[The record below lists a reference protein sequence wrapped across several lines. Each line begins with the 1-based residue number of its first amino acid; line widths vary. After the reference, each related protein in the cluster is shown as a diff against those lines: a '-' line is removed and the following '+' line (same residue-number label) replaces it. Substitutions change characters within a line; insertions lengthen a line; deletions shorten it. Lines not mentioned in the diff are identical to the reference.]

1 MEKKETLCEIIGIIL
16 GDGYLRYDTDN
27 YRYSINISLNG
38 IDDYDYYQYVKKLL
52 SEFFQRDLSEI
63 WYKDLKNAQGDEKG
77 VTISIYS
84 KELVQ
89 LLLEKGLLAGD
100 KVKSGVCVPDWIKL
114 KDPYILKCLKG
125 LVDTDGYIGVVKSKN
140 SKFSKIIIT
149 FTSRS
154 KNLARDFKQLSKLV
168 KIRCSNVNGP
178 YETFDS
184 RTKKIYKSYSVTI
197 TAKDQVQMFIRK
209 VNPKKW
215 EYRKEIIGIILNLYK
230 NPLIYESIKKELGD
244 KFGKLNLFTKDQQG
258 FLRNQL
264 QSKNINIT
272 TQNIEDAINTAFSYK
287 KIHYTYRFAEELK
300 DKLISLGS
308 LREVEEYY
316 NSKKG
321 GQLNVYRKSIIQYL
335 EKLFTQEL
343 KYKNL
348 YNGLNGFR
356 KWKSF
361 NFDIL
366 VKKQNDKVSIYRFPF
381 FLKKKLCNRIN
392 QIIGLTKNNE
402 LVYSKLKFIIENED
416 LNGNIITDKNS
427 IYVKKYERIA
437 FLLNDPRY
445 KSAIQFKIKLLIE
458 VVNEFKSLS
467 KKEITMKIGELSF
480 YLRKK
485 FNLKWKPENLKKV
498 LDELN
503 LYEQLISEDKLNETA
518 VAIPSFKIEEEDKP
532 SKYDKK
538 ISNNNEKNTF
548 SNSYSSKPFPYNK
561 PRGEDLA
568 DEDFSDPYL
577 WFSPQV
583 REAIQSKAESLIEQV
598 HEGVSTLKDFS
609 DPWEEVSIY
618 DRSEFESDSA
628 EEINDTP
635 EGDIIPDQD
644 IEPNSEIS
652 EIQDHNDVYEPEINN
667 TDKEIDDS
675 ISEQQE
681 LIEDEI
687 RNFEQINYSEKRE
700 GDLRPDNFNPILQP
714 VYDPLFQPITELIP
728 PPEQL
733 PESSSNP
740 QDINTPQ
747 PENEPEPQN
756 YPPNQQEQEE
766 ISQVPEKSQEEV
778 GTEPDIE
785 EISDNSNIPDI
796 ESVINEPIEETQDP
810 EPSVSGYED
819 SSDKTDI
826 GQEDSENANQEES
839 KNSPNPDEKDED
851 SDKDKDEKEEI
862 KDKKDDD
869 KDDEKEKDDK
879 DESDDEN
886 EEMDDENNEPSKD
899 NDDDSK
905 EDEEESDD
913 EGQEEDYDD
922 MDDLEED
929 SERGFDPTDM
939 YDPINVIDYSEL
951 YPQIPTLHSSSIDH
965 PLGDIQIIDGNDF
978 REPFCD
984 IKIGGEDFQEG
995 DITEVPHF
1003 TSEGFTDDLLNNEI
1017 NDANLADSFKD
1028 ML

>member
-38 IDDYDYYQYVKKLL
+38 INDYDYYQYVKKLL
-52 SEFFQRDLSEI
+52 SEFFQRNLSEI

-77 VTISIYS
+77 VTISIYG

-100 KVKSGVCVPDWIKL
+100 KVKSSVCVPDWIKL
-114 KDPYILKCLKG
+114 KESYILKCLKG
-125 LVDTDGYIGVVKSKN
+125 LVDTDGYIGVVKTN
-140 SKFSKIIIT
+140 NAKFSKIIIT
-149 FTSRS
+149 FTCRS
-154 KNLARDFKQLSKLV
+154 KNLARDFKQLSELV

-178 YETFDS
+178 YETFDY
-184 RTKKIYKSYSVTI
+184 RTKKIYKLYSVTI

-215 EYRKEIIGIILNLYK
+215 EYRKEIIGIMLNLYK
-230 NPLIYESIKKELGD
+230 NPLIYKSIKKELGD
-244 KFGKLNLFTKDQQG
+244 KFGKLNLFTKDQQEY
-258 FLRNQL
+258 LRSQL

-308 LREVEEYY
+308 LREVEEFY

-321 GQLNVYRKSIIQYL
+321 RQLNVYRKSIIQYL

-392 QIIGLTKNNE
+392 QIIRLTKNNE
-402 LVYSKLKFIIENED
+402 LVYFKLKFIIENED

-445 KSAIQFKIKLLIE
+445 KSAIQSKIKLMIK

-467 KKEITMKIGELSF
+467 KKGITMKIGELSS
-480 YLRKK
+480 YLREK
-485 FNLKWKPENLKKV
+485 FNLNWKPENLKKV

-503 LYEQLISEDKLNETA
+503 LFEQLISKDELNETI
-518 VAIPSFKIEEEDKP
+518 VATPSFKIEEGEKP
-532 SKYDKK
+532 QKYDKNITK
-538 ISNNNEKNTF
+538 KENNTF
-548 SNSYSSKPFPYNK
+548 SNSYSSKPFPYNT
-561 PRGEDLA
+561 PREENLN

-583 REAIQSKAESLIEQV
+583 RKAIQSKAEFLIGQV

-652 EIQDHNDVYEPEINN
+652 EIPDHNDTREAEINILF
-667 TDKEIDDS
+667 T
-675 ISEQQE
+675 
-681 LIEDEI
+681 LII
-687 RNFEQINYSEKRE
+687 
-700 GDLRPDNFNPILQP
+700 
-714 VYDPLFQPITELIP
+714 
-728 PPEQL
+728 
-733 PESSSNP
+733 
-740 QDINTPQ
+740 
-747 PENEPEPQN
+747 
-756 YPPNQQEQEE
+756 
-766 ISQVPEKSQEEV
+766 
-778 GTEPDIE
+778 
-785 EISDNSNIPDI
+785 
-796 ESVINEPIEETQDP
+796 
-810 EPSVSGYED
+810 
-819 SSDKTDI
+819 
-826 GQEDSENANQEES
+826 
-839 KNSPNPDEKDED
+839 
-851 SDKDKDEKEEI
+851 
-862 KDKKDDD
+862 
-869 KDDEKEKDDK
+869 
-879 DESDDEN
+879 
-886 EEMDDENNEPSKD
+886 
-899 NDDDSK
+899 
-905 EDEEESDD
+905 
-913 EGQEEDYDD
+913 
-922 MDDLEED
+922 
-929 SERGFDPTDM
+929 
-939 YDPINVIDYSEL
+939 
-951 YPQIPTLHSSSIDH
+951 
-965 PLGDIQIIDGNDF
+965 
-978 REPFCD
+978 
-984 IKIGGEDFQEG
+984 
-995 DITEVPHF
+995 
-1003 TSEGFTDDLLNNEI
+1003 
-1017 NDANLADSFKD
+1017 
-1028 ML
+1028 